1 MSVSLIC
8 PCYNSLSSLPR
19 LYASFKAQDYSG
31 EKEIVFVLDPSK
43 DGSED
48 YLRSIE
54 DSETKV
60 IVNNER
66 LGIPLC
72 RELGVNASRGSLIG
86 FVDADDFLEKDF
98 LSKMVGAME
107 KEDADAC
114 DCSFYVKE
122 EDKEFAYPFRGKGRA
137 LDSYQAIEALLNDT
151 SMRGF
156 LWSKL
161 FKKDIFTSKPTI
173 SLPKNHFC
181 EDMPL
186 CFCYFHKCR
195 KVVMLEEP
203 LYHYSKE
210 RPASMTSRKNP
221 NRAHDHLVSFACIR
235 EYCNRYGDEKLLK
248 VFKKTK
254 LRSYLS
260 LSYDLR
266 LSRKDGLSLEESK
279 QIKKEFDS
287 LFKDGPG
294 IDQSASYYEI
304 VSKSLQGND

>member
-19 LYASFKAQDYSG
+19 LYSSFKEQDYIG
-31 EKEIVFVLDPSK
+31 EKEIVFVLDPSS
-43 DGSED
+43 DGTGD
-48 YLRSIE
+48 YLRCIK
-54 DSETKV
+54 DAETK
-60 IVNNER
+60 IIINEER

-72 RELGVNASRGSLIG
+72 RQMGVKASRGDLIG

-98 LSKMVGAME
+98 LSKMVEAMKRE
-107 KEDADAC
+107 GADAC
-114 DCSFYVKE
+114 DCSFYIKE
-122 EDKEFAYPFRGKGRA
+122 EKKEYAYPFRGKRKV
-137 LDSYQAIEALLNDT
+137 LDRYQALEALLEDT

-161 FKKDIFTSKPTI
+161 FKKDLFLSKPTI
-173 SLPKNHFC
+173 TLPKSHFC

-186 CFCYFHKCR
+186 CFSYFCKCD

-221 NRAHDHLVSFACIR
+221 NRAHDHLVSFACIK
-235 EYCNRYGDEKLLK
+235 EYCHRYGDEELLEIFQK
-248 VFKKTK
+248 SKF
-254 LRSYLS
+254 RSYLS

-266 LSRKDGLSLEESK
+266 LSKKDGMSAEEGK
-279 QIKKEFDS
+279 LIKKEFDS
-287 LFKDGPG
+287 LFDGSPE
-294 IDQSASYYEI
+294 IDPTASYFDC
-304 VSKSLQGND
+304 VRKSLEGDE

>member
-1 MSVSLIC
+1 MIC

-19 LYASFKAQDYSG
+19 LYSSFKEQDYKG
-31 EKEIVFVLDPSK
+31 EKEIVFVLDPSS
-43 DGSED
+43 DGSTD

-54 DSETKV
+54 DRETK
-60 IVNNER
+60 IILNKER

-72 RELGVNASRGSLIG
+72 RELGVKESKGELIG

-107 KEDADAC
+107 DEKADAC
-114 DCSFYVKE
+114 DCSFYIKE
-122 EDKEFAYPFRGKGRA
+122 EKKEYAYPFRGKRKT
-137 LDSYQAIEALLNDT
+137 LDRYRAIEALLDDA

-161 FKKDIFTSKPTI
+161 FKKDIFLSKPSI
-173 SLPKNHFC
+173 RLPKGHYC

-186 CFCYFHKCR
+186 CFAYFCKCK

-210 RPASMTSRKNP
+210 QPASMTSRKNP
-221 NRAHDHLVSFACIR
+221 NRAHDHLVSFACIK
-235 EYCNRYGDEKLLK
+235 EYCARYGDEDMLKL
-248 VFKKTK
+248 FKRSKF
-254 LRSYLS
+254 RSYLS

-266 LSRKDGLSLEESK
+266 LSKKDGLSVEDAK
-279 QIKKEFDS
+279 TIKKEFDA
-287 LFKDGPG
+287 LFGEAST
-294 IDQSASYYEI
+294 IDENASYYAC
-304 VSKSLQGND
+304 VSKSLEGND